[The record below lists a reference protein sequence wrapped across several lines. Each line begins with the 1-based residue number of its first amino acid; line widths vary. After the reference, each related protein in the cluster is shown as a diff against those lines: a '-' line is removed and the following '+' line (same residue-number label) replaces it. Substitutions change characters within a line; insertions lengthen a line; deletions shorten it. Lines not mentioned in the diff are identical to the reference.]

1 MTDDD
6 AELAVLAREGS
17 QRAFTV
23 LVGRHQDRVF
33 RFILRMTGSRDE
45 AMDLTQ
51 DTFMKAWQALPT
63 WQPQALFRSWLIQ
76 IARNGAL
83 DVLRRRSTVRFEPLD
98 DDPAFADDGPGPEEQ
113 LHTRQRFV
121 MLEAALAQLPTDHRE
136 VLLLREVEDLSYAEI
151 AAALQVPEGTVKSR
165 IARARS
171 ALLEV
176 VREKDSGGT

>member
-1 MTDDD
+1 MCC
-6 AELAVLAREGS
+6 L
-17 QRAFTV
+17 
-23 LVGRHQDRVF
+23 
-33 RFILRMTGSRDE
+33 
-45 AMDLTQ
+45 
-51 DTFMKAWQALPT
+51 
-63 WQPQALFRSWLIQ
+63 
-76 IARNGAL
+76 
-83 DVLRRRSTVRFEPLD
+83 RRSTVRFEPLD
-98 DDPAFADDGPGPEEQ
+98 VDPAFADDGPGPEEQ

-176 VREKDSGGT
+176 VRKKDSGGT